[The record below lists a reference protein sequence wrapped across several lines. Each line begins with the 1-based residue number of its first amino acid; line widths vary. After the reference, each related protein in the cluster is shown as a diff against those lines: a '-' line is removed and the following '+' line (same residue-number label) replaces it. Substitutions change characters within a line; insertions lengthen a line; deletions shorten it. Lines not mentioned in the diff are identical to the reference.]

1 MAKSRAR
8 TLADII
14 VGAGVD
20 IDGNL
25 TFDGGSTSEDLTF
38 ADGDKANF
46 GDASD
51 LQIYHNGSNS
61 YIDDIGTGA
70 LNIRSSGIYLEKAN
84 GAEVMASFIADGAA
98 TLYHNASVKLGT
110 TSSGVSVTGSMVAT
124 SSIVDNVTAKTSSG
138 SITFKNNS
146 GSDKMRLTDAGNLG
160 IGTNS
165 PTEPLTVSETSSGN
179 TMQFASFVNPVV
191 TANTGVRL
199 WLSGTNTTT
208 RGTFIDAVAESTA
221 NDHSLRFGTS
231 ANASA
236 PTERMRIDKSGNI
249 GGGGNAPQYP
259 LDLRNPSDSNQ
270 IFRVLF
276 PDSSTVQIG
285 TSRMGSG
292 NTQAVFLEGQAGL

>member
-8 TLADII
+8 KLADII

-20 IDGNL
+20 INGNL

-51 LQIYHNGSNS
+51 LQIYHTGSSSILRENGPGTF
-61 YIDDIGTGA
+61 YIQGTDIVITDSTGA
-70 LNIRSSGIYLEKAN
+70 ERYAD
-84 GAEVMASFIADGAA
+84 FTFDGASR
-98 TLYHNASVKLGT
+98 LYHDNSVKLAT

-179 TMQFASFVNPVV
+179 TMQVASFVNPVG

-231 ANASA
+231 ANSSA

-259 LDLRNPSDSNQ
+259 LDLRNPSD
-270 IFRVLF
+270 
-276 PDSSTVQIG
+276 
-285 TSRMGSG
+285 
-292 NTQAVFLEGQAGL
+292 